1 MLACTFW
8 NRIPVL
14 TPECGSPDAVT
25 ILRESDRERQRA
37 GHRSTMV
44 SVVVNVALTAFQ
56 LVVGLFAHSS
66 ALVADALHSLSD
78 LVSDGVVLFVNR
90 FSHSPADAEHPYGHR
105 RFETA
110 ASMIIGALLLS
121 VGLGMLWA
129 SFTKLQ
135 TPSAIPQVHHIAL
148 YVALA
153 GVVSK
158 ELLFRYLMRVATRVQ
173 STMLTANAWHAR
185 SDAASSIVVSI
196 GIIANLS
203 GFPLADP
210 LAALIVGLLI
220 TRMGWSFFFES
231 FHDLMDRAADD
242 ETEAGICTTILE
254 TPGVLGLHDLKTRK
268 LGDMIWV
275 EVDLEMDGT
284 LTILEGHT
292 IAIEARRRVMA
303 AHPVL
308 DVMTHFDPVD
318 VAVTS
323 QAGASEPA
331 PSSKPSTA
339 ET

>member
-1 MLACTFW
+1 M
-8 NRIPVL
+8 
-14 TPECGSPDAVT
+14 T
-25 ILRESDRERQRA
+25 ILRETDRERQRA
-37 GHRSTMV
+37 GHRSTLV
-44 SVVVNVALTAFQ
+44 SVAVNIMLTAFQ
-56 LVVGLFAHSS
+56 LTIGLFAQSS
-66 ALVADALHSLSD
+66 ALVADAIHSLSD

-90 FSHSPADAEHPYGHR
+90 FSHTPADAEHPYGHR

-135 TPSAIPQVHHIAL
+135 QPELIPQVHHLAL
-148 YVALA
+148 YVALTA
-153 GVVSK
+153 VIAK
-158 ELLFRYLMRVATRVQ
+158 EVLFRYLLRVATRVQ
-173 STMLTANAWHAR
+173 SSMLTANAWHAR
-185 SDAASSIVVSI
+185 SDAASSIVVSV
-196 GIIANLS
+196 GIIANLT

-220 TRMGWSFFFES
+220 IRMGWSFFFES

-242 ETEAGICTTILE
+242 ETEAGICATILA

-275 EVDLEMDGT
+275 EVDLEMDGS
-284 LTILEGHT
+284 LTIHDGHV

-318 VAVTS
+318 VALPAQGRRAHV
-323 QAGASEPA
+323 ASSPQ
-331 PSSKPSTA
+331 SSAAQT
-339 ET
+339 